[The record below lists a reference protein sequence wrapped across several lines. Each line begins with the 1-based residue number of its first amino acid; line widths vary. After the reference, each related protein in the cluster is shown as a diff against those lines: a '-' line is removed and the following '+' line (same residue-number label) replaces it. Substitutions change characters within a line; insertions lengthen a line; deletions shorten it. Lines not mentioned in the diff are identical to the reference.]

1 MLEQSIPH
9 INLAVLPFANLSP
22 NPEHEYFSDG
32 ISESIMTLLSRFQE
46 FRITARTS
54 SFAFKNKTIDARL
67 IGQQLNVAY
76 FLEGSVRHAGEWV
89 RISTQLI
96 DTKSGFQIWAE
107 QFDRKMEDVFSV
119 QDEIAG
125 HIASQLK
132 KALGKTSVPKLSP
145 VSTST
150 NMQAYQAYLKG
161 NFYFNKHTPEGLQ
174 SAIEQYKAAQKA
186 DPNYALA
193 YCGLA
198 NCYFHMANW
207 GWATNQQS
215 YPMAKKM
222 VKKALSLDPN
232 LVEAHVR
239 LAMIQMYY
247 EHNWERA
254 GISFGNALKLNRE
267 FPTVYSNYAWYL
279 AGLGYYSD
287 AIEVMQKALEY
298 NPLSLILHH
307 HIGDL
312 YRYKEHYDQAIAQY
326 RKVLVLDP
334 NFRISIESIGIS
346 YILKGDYDK
355 GIHYLREYKSMV
367 KHPLGG
373 NASLGFGY
381 GFAGREKEAL
391 ECLDAIKKRAKL
403 EPNRDFS
410 ADIFS
415 VTHALGLEAEAMEYL
430 SSCFQSGM
438 GIIYFLCDPI
448 IKSLRRNRKYQDLWK
463 SINFGTKQTP
473 LLHEILS
480 KDQDIMYIQSEI
492 KEKIQI
498 KRSNFL
504 YAEAQNNYC
513 RIVWQEQNV
522 LKEKLLRI
530 SLSNLAAQI
539 EDKNIRRCHRSYLVN
554 LKTSFKISGNAKGY
568 RLRCSIYEYE
578 IPVSRSLANE
588 IINQLDN

>member
-1 MLEQSIPH
+1 MLEQSIQY
-9 INLAVLPFANLSP
+9 INIAVLPFTNLSAST
-22 NPEHEYFSDG
+22 EHEYFSDG

-76 FLEGSVRHAGEWV
+76 FLEGSVRHADDWV

-96 DTKSGFQIWAE
+96 DSKSGFQIWAE

-119 QDEIAG
+119 QDEIAN
-125 HIASQLK
+125 HIATQLK
-132 KALGKTSVPKLSP
+132 KALGKTSVQQSP
-145 VSTST
+145 NTSSST

-161 NFYFNKHTPEGLQ
+161 NFYFNKQTPEGLQ

-207 GWATNQQS
+207 GWATGQQT
-215 YPMAKKM
+215 YPKAKQM
-222 VKKALSLDPN
+222 VEKALSLNPD

-254 GISFGNALKLNRE
+254 GISFENALKLNRE

-279 AGLGYYSD
+279 AGLGYYSE
-287 AIEVMQKALEY
+287 AIAVMQKALEY
-298 NPLSLILHH
+298 NPLSLILQH

-312 YRYKEHYDQAIAQY
+312 YRYQEDYDKAIAQY
-326 RKVLVLDP
+326 RKVLAFDP

-346 YILKGDYDK
+346 YILLGDYDK
-355 GIHYLREYKSMV
+355 GLHYLREYKKRV

-381 GFAGREKEAL
+381 GFAGKRADAL
-391 ECLDAIKKRAKL
+391 QCLEAIKERADQ
-403 EPNRDFS
+403 EPNKDFS
-410 ADIFS
+410 ADFFS
-415 VTHALGLEAEAMEYL
+415 INYALGFDEDAMYYL
-430 SSCFQSGM
+430 SKCFHSGM
-438 GIIYFLCDPI
+438 GIIYFLCDPT
-448 IKSLRRNRKYQDLWK
+448 IKKLRRNRKYQSLWT
-463 SINFGTKQTP
+463 SINFGTKKTP
-473 LLHEILS
+473 LLPEMLN

-492 KEKIQI
+492 KEKLQI
-498 KRSNFL
+498 RRTDFL

-513 RIVWQEQNV
+513 RIVWQEQNL

-539 EDKNIRRCHRSYLVN
+539 EDDYIKRCHRSYLVN
-554 LKTSFKISGNAKGY
+554 LKINFKISGNAKGY
-568 RLRCSIYEYE
+568 RLHCSIYNYE
-578 IPVSRSLANE
+578 IPVSRSLAND